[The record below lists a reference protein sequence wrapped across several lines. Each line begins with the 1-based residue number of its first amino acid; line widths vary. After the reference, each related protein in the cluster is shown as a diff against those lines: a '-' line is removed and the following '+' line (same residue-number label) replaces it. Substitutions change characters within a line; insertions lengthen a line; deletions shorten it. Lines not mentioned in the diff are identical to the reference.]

1 MDGCPQG
8 RRNTES
14 LQRFLVLAL
23 ALKDSPNAEG
33 PHFPAGYEQAG
44 WQSEHFFMR
53 ISFFLSRSI
62 ARAHV
67 ASDLS
72 VTIIMLID
80 QSNVTLRETNIAP
93 ENRLPKKNVVS
104 QPWIFRDYV
113 SFQGGC
119 YSYEDDLPY
128 QTVISPAA
136 SAEGHSPVER
146 PEIAICFVDFSRRH
160 CKEKLFEQEALVEVQ
175 YWTSWWP
182 KKDAVHF
189 VLPCLR
195 WVWFAGANLQNQRVT
210 TRPNDARQ
218 RLN

>member
-23 ALKDSPNAEG
+23 ALKDGPNAEG

-67 ASDLS
+67 DASDLS
-72 VTIIMLID
+72 VTILIIMLID

-93 ENRLPKKNVVS
+93 ENRLPEKNVVS

-113 SFQGGC
+113 SFR
-119 YSYEDDLPY
+119 
-128 QTVISPAA
+128 
-136 SAEGHSPVER
+136 EG
-146 PEIAICFVDFSRRH
+146 AILMRMTFPT
-160 CKEKLFEQEALVEVQ
+160 KL
-175 YWTSWWP
+175 W
-182 KKDAVHF
+182 
-189 VLPCLR
+189 
-195 WVWFAGANLQNQRVT
+195 
-210 TRPNDARQ
+210 
-218 RLN
+218 